1 MGLSLLQKSPAGH
14 WFSEQL
20 FPEVGHSL
28 TQQEPS
34 VYIQAYA
41 KIRLSFHAMDPNKSR
56 ET

>member
-1 MGLSLLQKSPAGH
+1 MGLSLLQESPAGH

-28 TQQEPS
+28 TQQES
-34 VYIQAYA
+34 RVYIQAYA
-41 KIRLSFHAMDPNKSR
+41 KIRLSFHAMDPSKSR